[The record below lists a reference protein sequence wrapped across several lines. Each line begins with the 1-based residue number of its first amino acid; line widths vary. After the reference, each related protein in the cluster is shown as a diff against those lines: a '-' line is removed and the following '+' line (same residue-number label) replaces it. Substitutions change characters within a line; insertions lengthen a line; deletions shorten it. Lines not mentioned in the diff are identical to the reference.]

1 MPDFKRGG
9 IEREIN
15 QKIHRMAVR
24 KFKKKK
30 KKRMKIKESFA
41 ISYSH
46 IRKIIKRY

>member
-30 KKRMKIKESFA
+30 KKDEDKGIVCNKL
-41 ISYSH
+41 
-46 IRKIIKRY
+46 